1 MTPRRMLLAL
11 VGITLVRLTTTGQN
25 KHYVRERTGPLLLVA
40 GAVLLLLVVAD
51 IVLARSSRLGAESP
65 QSESDHAEHD
75 HAEHDHAGH
84 DHAGHDHGHD
94 HSAMPNVGW
103 LLLFPIAIAFIV
115 APPALGSWGL
125 NRSNNQAVAA
135 ILGSNFLPLVAS
147 NEIRPMGTNEFVARA
162 LDGDGSSLNGATIAL
177 EGFVSEV
184 SDTSVTIARY
194 SIACCAADGVA
205 AQLKVNLTTPIF
217 VAEGDWLRVIGT
229 LDRVDEKGKP
239 VVNPESVEPISQ
251 PANTY
256 EE

>member
-1 MTPRRMLLAL
+1 MTPRRVLLAL
-11 VGITLVRLTTTGQN
+11 VGITLVRLTTTGQY
-25 KHYVRERTGPLLLVA
+25 KHYVRERTGALLLVA
-40 GAVLLLLVVAD
+40 GAVLLLLVAAD
-51 IVLARSSRLGAESP
+51 IVLSRSSRLGAKSP
-65 QSESDHAEHD
+65 ENENDHSEHEN
-75 HAEHDHAGH
+75 
-84 DHAGHDHGHD
+84 GHDHGHD

-125 NRSNNQAVAA
+125 NRSNNKAVAA
-135 ILGSNFLPLVAS
+135 ILGSNFLPLVKS

-177 EGFVSEV
+177 EGFVSEI

-205 AQLKVNLTTPIF
+205 AQLNVNLTTPIF
-217 VAEGDWLRVIGT
+217 VAEGDWLRVVGT

-239 VVNPESVEPISQ
+239 VVNPESVEPISP